1 MKKSR
6 FAGRVGLFVV
16 VALIVLVVLVFVF
29 MKGGGFKPTYELR
42 LQAETVSNLKRG
54 SLVLMAGVPIGSVTD
69 IDLESGGKGVV
80 IHVRIQQRYKIH
92 ADAEFR
98 IEQLGFLGDQYI
110 GVHPQANA
118 APMLTPASEVP
129 LGQPFDLQETARS
142 ATALVDEVKVIVKSL
157 NDLAV
162 RVDQKV
168 LSDRNLTNINV
179 MLNNLRVASDKV
191 ITMVD
196 GVNTLVA
203 TNSTPIFKSV
213 SNLVHFSDQLD
224 IVATELAQLVATNR
238 IEFTKAINSLDN
250 TAEVLE
256 RLAYS
261 VEEGR
266 GLAGAL
272 LKDDQL
278 KNQISGLV
286 ADLQVAASNVSNY
299 GLLYKPRKAPRA
311 PQNPPY
317 PGKSPIK

>member
-1 MKKSR
+1 M
-6 FAGRVGLFVV
+6 F
-16 VALIVLVVLVFVF
+16 VALALVVLVGLVFIF
-29 MKGGGFKPTYELR
+29 MKSRGFKPTYELKLR
-42 LQAETVSNLKRG
+42 AETVSNLKKG
-54 SLVLMAGVPIGSVTD
+54 SLVLMAGVPIGHVSD
-69 IDLESGGKGVV
+69 IDLEAGGKGVI
-80 IHVRIQQRYKIH
+80 IHTRIQRRYKIH
-92 ADAEFR
+92 ADAQFQ
-98 IEQLGFLGDQYI
+98 IQQLGFLGDQY
-110 GVHPQANA
+110 VAVYPQANA
-118 APMLTPASEVP
+118 APILESGAEVP

-179 MLNNLRVASDKV
+179 ILNNLRVASDKV

-196 GVNTLVA
+196 GVNALVD
-203 TNSTPIFKSV
+203 TNSTPIFVSV
-213 SNLVHFSDQLD
+213 SNLVHFSDQLN
-224 IVATELAQLVATNR
+224 IVSTELAQLVATNR
-238 IEFTKAINSLDN
+238 TEFTKAIKSLDN

-266 GLAGAL
+266 GLVGAM

-278 KNQISGLV
+278 KNRINSLV

-299 GLLYKPRKAPRA
+299 GLLFKPKKPSRQ